1 MSDAETATETSVPEW
16 FETELVTRGTEIDFT
31 ATVGMPVVL
40 RYFELLRWG
49 AMVEPAFGLRTLI
62 DAGHFFVVRSQT
74 IELRERIGQRI
85 PLRMRTRI
93 QSAGRSTATVLHE
106 ALMADGT
113 LVARARVLGV
123 WLGPDRR
130 IARLPDHFRALA
142 PARAAPSDAS
152 SLPARHASLLA
163 DVDAG
168 PARVASIRGGI
179 ATSFID
185 PPRVSFTP
193 LSLAVDAPAEVV
205 MPVFEHRLRVPPRDL
220 DVFSHLNA
228 ATWLAYA
235 DDAREH
241 AAAAAERDPELAR
254 QIDPEIARGY
264 VPRVAIFYGREAAL
278 HDELRIALAP
288 LGPLTESHALGVW
301 FFRDADLLC
310 TMRLDLAPGLRP
322 VTVPGM

>member
-1 MSDAETATETSVPEW
+1 MSSPLVPTPSLPEW
-16 FETELVTRGTEIDFT
+16 FESELVTRGTEIDFT

-49 AMVEPAFGLRTLI
+49 AMVEPAFGLRALI

-74 IELRERIGQRI
+74 IELRERIGQSI

-93 QSAGRSTATVLHE
+93 QSAGRSTATVIHE
-106 ALMADGT
+106 AHMADGT

-130 IARLPDHFRALA
+130 IARLPDHFRALV
-142 PARAAPSDAS
+142 PARSAPS
-152 SLPARHASLLA
+152 

-168 PARVASIRGGI
+168 PASITTISGGI

-185 PPRVSFTP
+185 PPRVSFSP
-193 LSLAVDAPAEVV
+193 LSLAVDAPSEAL
-205 MPVFEHRLRVPPRDL
+205 PAVFEHRLRVPPRDL
-220 DVFSHLNA
+220 DVFSHVNA

-241 AAAAAERDPELAR
+241 AAAAAETDPELAR

-278 HDELRIALAP
+278 HDELRVVLAP
-288 LGPLTESHALGVW
+288 LGPL
-301 FFRDADLLC
+301 R
-310 TMRLDLAPGLRP
+310 
-322 VTVPGM
+322 